1 MATSIF
7 PADFRWGVST
17 SAYQIEGAVDADGR
31 GPSTWDLFCAE
42 PGRIQDGSSGARAA
56 DHYHRYKD
64 DVALMKALGITDYRF
79 SIAWPRI
86 VPTGSGA
93 INPAGLDFYDRL
105 IDELCSAGIS
115 PVATLFHWDTPAPLE
130 AAGGWMNRD
139 IVHHFAEYAAILGER
154 FADRMGM
161 WITLNEPM
169 VLTNFAYG
177 LGAHAPGKTLG
188 LEALP
193 VAHHQLLAHG
203 LAVQALRAAG
213 AGSIGIANNQMPVWP
228 ASDAPEDQQAAE
240 FYRTIVCWMY
250 SDPLLLGRYPDAFGQ
265 MLPGPVDEDL
275 KIIST
280 PLDWYGLN
288 YYNPERVG
296 APRSVTRSIDGVE
309 MPSDLPFDLPPIEGY
324 PRTDFDWPV
333 VPSGLAEMLSL
344 LRARYGDKLPP
355 IYITENGCSYADGP
369 NTAGRVEDRRR
380 IDYLDGH
387 IGALRGAIDDGADVR
402 GYFTWSLL
410 DNFEWAAGYEQRFGL
425 VHIDY
430 ETMKRTP
437 KDSYYW
443 YRDLIKAQRG

>member
-1 MATSIF
+1 MTTPIF
-7 PADFRWGVST
+7 PPGFRWGVST
-17 SAYQIEGAVDADGR
+17 SAYQIEGAVDEDGR
-31 GPSTWDLFCAE
+31 GRSTWDLFCAE
-42 PGRIQDGSSGARAA
+42 PGRIKDGSSGAIAA

-64 DVALMKALGITDYRF
+64 DVALMKELGISDYRF

-86 VPTGSGA
+86 VPAGSGA
-93 INPAGLDFYDRL
+93 VNPAGLDFYDRL
-105 IDELCSAGIS
+105 IDELCAAGVS
-115 PVATLFHWDTPAPLE
+115 PVATLYHWDTPAALE
-130 AAGGWMNRD
+130 DSGGWINRD
-139 IVHHFAEYAAILGER
+139 IAHRFAEYAAIVGER
-154 FADRMGM
+154 FSDRMGM

-177 LGAHAPGKTLG
+177 VGAHAPGKMLG
-188 LEALP
+188 MDALP

-213 AGSIGIANNQMPVWP
+213 GRLIGIANNQMPVWP
-228 ASDAPEDQQAAE
+228 ASAAPEDIQAAD
-240 FYRTIVCWMY
+240 FYRTIVNWMY
-250 SDPLLLGRYPDAFGQ
+250 SDPLLLGRYPDGLGQ

-275 KIIST
+275 KVIST

-296 APRSVTRSIDGVE
+296 AASSVARSVDGVD

-333 VPSGLAEMLSL
+333 VPSGLAEMLAL
-344 LRARYGDKLPP
+344 LRVRYGEKLPP

-369 NTAGRVEDRRR
+369 NAVGRVEDRRR
-380 IDYLDGH
+380 IEYLDGH
-387 IGALRGAIDDGADVR
+387 LRALHGAINDGADVR

-430 ETMKRTP
+430 DTQKRTP
-437 KDSYYW
+437 KDSFYW
-443 YRDLIKAQRG
+443 YRDLIKAQRA